1 MFNPISSY
9 YAESAERAVE
19 ALMATTDEREFLS
32 PSQWA
37 ERTRHLP
44 QQHSP
49 MPGPFSFDDAPYW
62 REVVDCF
69 DPYSD
74 VHFVAVKKGAQ
85 VGATVS
91 VLENLIGYGIEYMKS
106 TSMIFATVDQ
116 DVTKLRL
123 EQFVMPMLEASGLS
137 HLIQSNDFSGGA
149 KRQGATSKKLEWL
162 GGGTLYPFGAKSPG
176 KMRSFPVPW
185 LLRDEVSGWPITV
198 GKDGDP
204 MKLTETRTNSFAATR
219 KILDLST
226 PLLAGTDIITQRFK
240 MGDQRYYE
248 VPCKH
253 CGEFQR
259 LYFRGN
265 RNNGQ
270 GRLMWETDGGIL
282 VPDSVRYVCPHCGG
296 EMINEDKVTIMSE
309 GKWVPTARPVRRDFR
324 SYHLSAMYA
333 PYYARSWEE
342 IAQAWLE
349 AWDDENNQSLDLAKL
364 QVFYNNDLGEEYEL
378 KSDRVKFRQVSAHR
392 RKDYLLGQV
401 PNEHAR
407 QFAGGNIEVI
417 TMAIDVQHTWLA
429 VATVGWAPSADN
441 YGYAPYIIDYERI
454 DGDATNVDGEAW
466 QKLTDIIDNRTYVEG
481 GREYEIARVGI
492 DASELT
498 DVVYE
503 YCNQWGEN
511 VVPIRGR
518 DTPLK
523 GALIQQFS
531 YKANEKG
538 VEYLSVTVDMY
549 KDRWSAALRRQWDGQ
564 SAQPRGLLNAP
575 ADIED
580 KYLKE
585 LTVEYKREERDPST
599 NKVIKR
605 VWHRPGGSRNELWDA
620 LIYNTAIFESMV
632 LQACTD
638 ICGLEDLVWGE
649 FWAIAPNDPRVGAQG
664 GLCWNLAPN
673 STTV

>member
-1 MFNPISSY
+1 MPSKLSDY
-9 YAESAERAVE
+9 YADSAERVIE
-19 ALMATTDEREFLS
+19 SLMSTADERLFLS
-32 PSQWA
+32 PSEWA
-37 ERTRHLP
+37 ESKRHLP

-91 VLENLIGYGIEYMKS
+91 VLENLIGYGIDYMKS
-106 TSMIFATVDQ
+106 TSMIFATVDA

-123 EQFVMPMLEASGLS
+123 EQFILPMLEASGLA
-137 HLIQSNDFSGGA
+137 HLIQSNDFSAGA
-149 KRQGATSKKLEWL
+149 KRQGATAKKLEWV

-185 LLRDEVSGWPITV
+185 LLRDEVSGWPLNV

-204 MKLTETRTNSFAATR
+204 MKLTETRTNSFASTR
-219 KILDLST
+219 KVLDLST
-226 PLLAGTDIITQRFK
+226 PLLAGTDTISKRFD
-240 MGDQRYYE
+240 MGDRRYYE

-253 CGEFQR
+253 CGEYQR

-265 RNNGQ
+265 QEAGQ
-270 GRLMWETDGGIL
+270 GRLIWETDGGIL

-296 EMINEDKVTIMSE
+296 TMINEDKVTIMKE
-309 GKWVPTARPVRRDFR
+309 GKWVPTSRPVRPDFR
-324 SYHLSAMYA
+324 SYHLGALYA
-333 PYYARSWEE
+333 PYYARSWAE
-342 IAQAWLE
+342 IAQAWVE
-349 AWDDENNQSLDLAKL
+349 AWDDENNQAKDLHEL
-364 QVFYNNDLGEEYEL
+364 QVFYNNDLGEAFEL
-378 KSDRVKFRQVSAHR
+378 KTNRVKFREVSAHR
-392 RKDYLLGQV
+392 RSSIQLGQV
-401 PNEHAR
+401 PNAHALAH
-407 QFAGGNIEVI
+407 AGGCIETI
-417 TMAIDVQHTWLA
+417 TMAVDVQHTWLA
-429 VATVGWAPSADN
+429 VATVGWAPSADH
-441 YGYAPYIIDYERI
+441 YGYAPYLIDYERI
-454 DGDATNVDGEAW
+454 DGDTKNVDGEAW
-466 QKLTDIIDNRTYVEG
+466 QKLTEIIDNRVYVDS
-481 GREYEIARVGI
+481 GREYEIARIGI

-518 DTPLK
+518 DTPIK
-523 GALIQQFS
+523 GTTIKQFS
-531 YKANEKG
+531 HQRNEKG

-549 KDRWSAALRRQWDGQ
+549 KDRWSAALKRQWDGQ
-564 SAQPRGLLNAP
+564 GAQPRGLLNVP
-575 ADIED
+575 ANLED

-585 LTVEYKREERDPST
+585 LTVEYKREERDPTT
-599 NKVIKR
+599 NKIIKQ
-605 VWHRPGGSRNELWDA
+605 VWHRPGGSRNELWDV
-620 LIYNTAIFESMV
+620 LIYNTAVFEAMV

-649 FWAIAPNDPRVGAQG
+649 FWAIAPSDPRPGMSG
-664 GLCWNLAPN
+664 GLCWNVAPERTN
-673 STTV
+673 V